1 MVNKSMVASR
11 LAIIDDA
18 LKEIRF
24 LGRTDEERFVR
35 DKTVVAAVESYLRR
49 SLEALFDVAR
59 HLLVHEGWKD
69 YSLHYKSLAKGLS
82 AKGIIPPELEKS
94 LLQMAGYRNRLV
106 HFYHEV
112 TAEELYGIIQ
122 SDLADIEDLV
132 RHLKSHL
139 RSL

>member
-1 MVNKSMVASR
+1 MVASR

-18 LKEIRF
+18 LKEIRS
-24 LGRTDEERFVR
+24 LGRTDKERFLR

-59 HLLVHEGWKD
+59 HLLVHEGWQD

-82 AKGIIPPELEKS
+82 AKGIIPAELEKS
-94 LLQMAGYRNRLV
+94 LVQMAGYRNRLV

-122 SDLADIEDLV
+122 SDLADIENVV
-132 RHLKSHL
+132 RHLKSHV